1 MNKYLILSTVFIFFI
16 ASLGAQNNEAGT
28 TKTAQPTIMVIPFAK
43 QNQNLR
49 TVLENDEL
57 ARIAITKVK
66 EAFDQRGV
74 NTIDLRAKLKQ
85 KGMNEALQEDQVSE
99 TKDAVIAN
107 SGADI
112 YVEVEASKNYSST
125 GNSVNIIMTAYDAFS
140 GESLANKTANSP
152 KVYTD
157 NFEKLVE
164 KAIQTELSN
173 LMNTIQEKFNDIR
186 ENGRSVVVTIGVA
199 ETSDIH
205 LQSEVDDSG
214 DYLSEIVEDWMSKN
228 AFKGQFHVQGSTK
241 NKIIF
246 DLVKVPLYD
255 EQGNNYR
262 VSVFSR
268 SIRNFLRSKS
278 IDVTADIQGNN
289 LLFTINGPK

>member
-1 MNKYLILSTVFIFFI
+1 MNKFFI
-16 ASLGAQNNEAGT
+16 SIVVFALFTFT
-28 TKTAQPTIMVIPFAK
+28 TKLHSQGEGSTKTTQPTIMVIPFAK

-49 TVLENDEL
+49 TVLENDEIV
-57 ARIAITKVK
+57 RIAITKVK

-85 KGMNEALQEDQVSE
+85 KGMNEALQEDQLSE
-99 TKDAVIAN
+99 TKDDVIAN
-107 SGADI
+107 SGADV

-125 GNSVNIIMTAYDAFS
+125 GNSVNVIMTAYDAFS

-157 NFEKLVE
+157 NYEKLVE
-164 KAIQTELSN
+164 KAIQLELQN
-173 LMNTIQEKFNDIR
+173 LLNTIQEKFNDIR

-199 ETSDIH
+199 ESSDIH

-214 DYLSEIVEDWMSKN
+214 DYLSEIIEDWMATN
-228 AFKGQFHVQGSTK
+228 AYKGQFHVQGSTK

-246 DLVKVPLYD
+246 DLVKVPLRD
-255 EQGNNYR
+255 ESGNNYR
-262 VSVFSR
+262 ISVFSR
-268 SIRNFLRSKS
+268 AIRNFLRSKS
-278 IDVTADIQGNN
+278 IDATADVQGNN
-289 LLFTINGPK
+289 LVFTINGSK